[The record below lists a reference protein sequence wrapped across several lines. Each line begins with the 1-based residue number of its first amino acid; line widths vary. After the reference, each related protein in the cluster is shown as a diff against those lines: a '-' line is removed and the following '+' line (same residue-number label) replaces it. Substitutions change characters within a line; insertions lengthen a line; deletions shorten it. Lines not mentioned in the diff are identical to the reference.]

1 MRIKGWQE
9 LNLPS
14 RKSSV
19 LSKARKFSVQIPLAW
34 LLTIIWEIFSA
45 SHLTFQ
51 AWQTSDSE
59 SLSTLNVYCYNST
72 VTREW
77 ERSTTAV
84 LLFLGFYGLPCFF
97 TQDGNDN
104 DLDFFVLNH
113 FRTVVRFTKSLL
125 GGVSVSIM
133 DRTPKMSNSEFFMIA
148 WQLKISKANSLFHKN
163 ILSNNSNLKENEK
176 ILLPSLRF
184 KPRTSQYGHIFNVL
198 EIANFS

>member
-104 DLDFFVLNH
+104 DLDFFCS
-113 FRTVVRFTKSLL
+113 KSFPHSCQ
-125 GGVSVSIM
+125 VC
-133 DRTPKMSNSEFFMIA
+133 
-148 WQLKISKANSLFHKN
+148 KISTWRGFSFHYE
-163 ILSNNSNLKENEK
+163 SNPQNVKFWIFYDCLTTKLTVPYNNFYP
-176 ILLPSLRF
+176 II
-184 KPRTSQYGHIFNVL
+184 RTQK
-198 EIANFS
+198 

>member
-113 FRTVVRFTKSLL
+113 FPTVVRFIKFLL
-125 GGVSVSIM
+125 GGVSVSITN
-133 DRTPKMSNSEFFMIA
+133 RTLKMSNSEFFMIA
-148 WQLKISKANSLFHKN
+148 SKANSLFHKTF
-163 ILSNNSNLKENEK
+163 LSNNSNEK

-184 KPRTSQYGHIFNVL
+184 EPRTF
-198 EIANFS
+198 